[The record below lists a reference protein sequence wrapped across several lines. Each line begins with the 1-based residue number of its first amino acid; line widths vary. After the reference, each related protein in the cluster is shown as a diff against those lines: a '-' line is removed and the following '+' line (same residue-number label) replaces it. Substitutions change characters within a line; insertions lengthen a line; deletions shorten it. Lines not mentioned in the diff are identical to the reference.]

1 MGASTRWRVRARLST
16 LSARQQTAIVAIAS
30 AGLSAVVNIPRAFSY
45 PFWQDEVGS
54 ARVIATSGPLA
65 MARAVVRTENHPP
78 GFYSLGWA
86 LHRLGAPVV
95 WNRAISVLAV
105 VALSGIV
112 VLYARR
118 MLPLWAAGFVGLL
131 VALGWQFWRHGWE
144 LRPYSLFAL
153 CCLLFVIALEWAIE
167 QPTGKRLSLLTLT
180 VLAGALTHYFFL
192 LTLAGAFLWLW
203 LSWPRRA
210 LRPVYVAI
218 GLGLVPLVLWL
229 PAFAK
234 QASSGGYRAYP
245 DFALDSALESYAAL
259 FVRRDVALAPGLLVP
274 ALVLFGSL
282 RLWRGSPTGRLCA
295 LSAVLPVAATTV
307 IWVAGPNVYVVKNLV
322 GAAPFAAVAI
332 ASALTALPRPVAV
345 AATAAAA
352 ALVLALYVDSRGRIV
367 PDYDLVAAALVQRGW
382 TEHDPILVF
391 GDPYQF
397 LHPLD
402 WYLPGGRLEVARW
415 SGRSCERVYVV
426 SPGGRGQ
433 ALLAGAPTHRVRRIA
448 VGRVRYRP
456 DIAGEAR
463 RRNGHLLA
471 TRATPC
477 ARIG

>member
-1 MGASTRWRVRARLST
+1 V
-16 LSARQQTAIVAIAS
+16 SARRRTAIVAVAS
-30 AGLSAVVNIPRAFSY
+30 AGLSAAVNIPRAVAY

-54 ARVIATSGPLA
+54 ARVIVTPGPLA

-86 LHRLGAPVV
+86 LDRLGAPVV
-95 WNRAISVLAV
+95 WDRTISVLAV
-105 VALSGIV
+105 VALSGVV

-118 MLPLWAAGFVGLL
+118 MVPLWAAGLVGLL

-153 CCLLFVIALEWAIE
+153 CCLLFVMALEWAVE
-167 QPTGKRLSLLTLT
+167 QPTGKRLSLLTLV
-180 VLAGALTHYFFL
+180 VLAGAMTHYFFL
-192 LTLAGAFLWLW
+192 LTLAGGVVWLW
-203 LSWPRRA
+203 LERPRRA

-218 GLGLVPLVLWL
+218 GLGLVPFVLWL

-234 QASSGGYRAYP
+234 QVSSGGYRAYP
-245 DFALDSALESYAAL
+245 DFALDSALETYAAL
-259 FVRRDVALAPGLLVP
+259 FVRRDLTLVPGLIVL

-282 RLWRGSPTGRLCA
+282 RLWRGSSTGRLCA
-295 LSAVLPVAATTV
+295 LCAVLPVAATTLV
-307 IWVAGPNVYVVKNLV
+307 WVTGPNIYVVKNLV

-332 ASALTALPRPVAV
+332 ASALTVFPRPLAI
-345 AATAAAA
+345 AATASAA

-367 PDYDLVAAALVQRGW
+367 PDYDLVAAALVQQGW
-382 TEHDPILVF
+382 TEGDPIVVF

-415 SGRSCERVYVV
+415 NGRPCVRVYVV
-426 SPGGRGQ
+426 SLGGRGQ
-433 ALLAGAPTHRVRRIA
+433 ALLAGAPTDRVKRIA
-448 VGRVRYRP
+448 VARVRYRD
-456 DIAGEAR
+456 DIAGQAR

-471 TRATPC
+471 TRAAPC